1 MSDCQTCE
9 REGVCDY
16 AHKPCDCV
24 HYRKFVAAP
33 KRPCDDCIGSGWN
46 AYPIRCR
53 ACNGCGFVRDDTPH
67 NTRLDDTA
75 AAIDAARA
83 AKAGDQHG

>member
-33 KRPCDDCIGSGWN
+33 MRPCDDCIGSGWN

-67 NTRLDDTA
+67 NV
-75 AAIDAARA
+75 AIEGPEQAQLANGPARME
-83 AKAGDQHG
+83 GSTP